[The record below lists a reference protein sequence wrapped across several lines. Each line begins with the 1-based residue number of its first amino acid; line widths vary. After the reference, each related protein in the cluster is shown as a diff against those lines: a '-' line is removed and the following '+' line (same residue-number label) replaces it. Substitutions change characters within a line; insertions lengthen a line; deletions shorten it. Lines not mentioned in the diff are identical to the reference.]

1 MLRPTPLLPLA
12 AGLLPLLISAP
23 AHAIQHGGEASVV
36 LQLDGAN
43 SGDRLGESLAMMGDL
58 DLDGTPELA
67 IGMPFASTS
76 GFLFNGAVDIRSGAT
91 GQILFHFDGT
101 ADFQN
106 FGYSLA
112 SRDDVDGDGLNDL
125 LIGSPDAS
133 PSGSSDAGMFHLYS
147 GATGLLIWQQD
158 GANAG
163 DRFGADVA
171 LCGDLNG
178 DSQSEFVIGA
188 PGAASHDGEVLLFDG
203 ATGLALTTFSGS
215 GGEELGFA
223 VAAAGDL
230 DQDGTNDLLLGAPL
244 ASTSGKVE
252 NGRVEVFSGAS
263 YLSLRLHEGA
273 ASGNR
278 FGSAIS
284 GRDHLNLDHI
294 YDYLVGAPNASVF
307 APSAGAGIA
316 FSGLTGAQL
325 FRVDGQDLADNLGAC
340 VALCGDVNS
349 DGFGD
354 ALVGGRLID
363 ANGLTDS
370 GSAFLLN
377 GRTGAV
383 IYRADGLAALDN
395 LGRAV
400 DGGLDYDGDGNPDFI
415 HAAPFADPG
424 GLSLAGS
431 AQLQR
436 ILPGLESTASSFNA
450 ASGTNIDFLLD
461 FPPTESAKAYI
472 VLASQTGIGPTNYQ
486 SVLIPLSYDGLFQ
499 KMTVAPPPVFTG
511 TNGILDT
518 MGDGSA
524 NLTVGPGMAAGLS
537 GQTIYFAALS
547 LDPGLVPRIATNQVG
562 ISILP

>member
-1 MLRPTPLLPLA
+1 
-12 AGLLPLLISAP
+12 
-23 AHAIQHGGEASVV
+23 
-36 LQLDGAN
+36 
-43 SGDRLGESLAMMGDL
+43 MMGDL

-67 IGMPFASTS
+67 IGMPFASTN

-91 GQILFHFDGT
+91 GLVLFHFDGT

-106 FGYSLA
+106 FGFTLA
-112 SRDDVDGDGLNDL
+112 SRDDVDGDGRDDL
-125 LIGSPDAS
+125 IIGSPDAS
-133 PSGSSDAGMFHLYS
+133 PSALSDAGMFHLYS
-147 GATGLLIWQQD
+147 GATGSLIWQQD

-163 DRFGADVA
+163 DRFGHGVA
-171 LCGDLNG
+171 LCGDLNSDG
-178 DSQSEFVIGA
+178 QSEFVVGA
-188 PGAASHDGEVLLFDG
+188 PGATSSDGEAVLFDG
-203 ATGLALTTFSGS
+203 ATGLVLHTFFGS
-215 GGEELGFA
+215 NAEELGSA

-244 ASTSGKVE
+244 ASTGGKVE

-284 GRDHLNLDHI
+284 GRNHLNLDSI
-294 YDYLVGAPNASVF
+294 YDYLIGAPNASVF

-316 FSGLTGAQL
+316 FSGLSGAQL

-340 VALCGDVNS
+340 VALCGDVNA
-349 DGFGD
+349 DGYGD
-354 ALVGGRLID
+354 AIVGGRLID

-370 GSAFLLN
+370 GSAFVLN
-377 GRTGAV
+377 GRNGAV
-383 IYRADGLAALDN
+383 IYRADGNAALDN
-395 LGRAV
+395 LGRSV
-400 DGGLDYDGDGNPDFI
+400 DGGLDYDGDGHPDFI

-424 GLSLAGS
+424 GISLAGS
-431 AQLQR
+431 AKLQR
-436 ILPGLESTASSFNA
+436 IIPGLTSTASSFSA
-450 ASGTNIDFLLD
+450 ASGTNIDFLLN
-461 FPPTESAKAYI
+461 FPPSESAKAYI
-472 VLASQTGIGPTNYQ
+472 VLASQSGIGPTNYQ

-518 MGDGSA
+518 SGDGSA
-524 NLTVGPGMAAGLS
+524 NLTVGPGVAVGLS
-537 GQTIYFAALS
+537 GKTIYFAALS

-562 ISILP
+562 IAILP